1 MATEEVVPQ
10 QAEQVGT
17 RLRAGAIGYGG
28 ATMQAV
34 ATIAPAIAGL
44 FFTQYVV
51 SLTGV
56 TAPLAYVL
64 GVLIVL
70 MLGSTLVQLSKHMSS
85 AGGYYTFV
93 SRAINSRVGFLTAWM
108 YVFYNPVCA
117 GPIYA
122 YFGYLLEQELKT
134 HYGINAPYLWWLTL
148 VVLAPFVAFVAWPC
162 RSGSWSASGCWR
174 WPSCSRWPCPGSSPP
189 DPAGTTSTAGS
200 PATAC
205 PGRASPW
212 PWCSRCRG

>member
-1 MATEEVVPQ
+1 MATEEVVPLQ
-10 QAEQVGT
+10 SDQAGT
-17 RLRAGAIGYGG
+17 HLKAGAIGFGG

-64 GVLIVL
+64 GVCIVL

-93 SRAINSRVGFLTAWM
+93 SRAINPRVGFLTAWM
-108 YVFYNPVCA
+108 YVFYNPLCA

-122 YFGYLLEQELKT
+122 YFGYLLSQELKT
-134 HYGINAPYLWWLTL
+134 LGAQPQP
-148 VVLAPFVAFVAWPC
+148 V
-162 RSGSWSASGCWR
+162 R
-174 WPSCSRWPCPGSSPP
+174 
-189 DPAGTTSTAGS
+189 
-200 PATAC
+200 
-205 PGRASPW
+205 
-212 PWCSRCRG
+212 